1 MRLFLV
7 GLLLLTASACK
18 DEAAKQDR
26 AKQDAR
32 DVAQVEAA
40 QKIHPPLAALRPEPI
55 AFADIEAHNLF
66 GAGCSL
72 TPKAEVLSDP
82 VVLADSD
89 RAVIKLDGKLVLL
102 AADRGSATMPYDSV
116 THYVGKAQT
125 LRLGK
130 DPGEGKQ
137 HGEESM
143 RWNGRVTIRDA
154 YDRVVYLSDG
164 WFDCGA

>member
-1 MRLFLV
+1 MRRLV
-7 GLLLLTASACK
+7 MGLVLLTTSACK
-18 DEAAKQDR
+18 DEASKQEQAR
-26 AKQDAR
+26 QDVR

-40 QKIHPPLAALRPEPI
+40 QKIHPPLAALRLEPI

-82 VVLADSD
+82 VVLADSE
-89 RAVIKLDGKLVLL
+89 RAVIKLTGQMVLL
-102 AADRGSATMPYDSV
+102 AADRGSAAMPYDSV
-116 THYVGKAQT
+116 THYVGKAQS
-125 LRLGK
+125 LLLEK
-130 DPGEGKQ
+130 DPGEGQK

-154 YDRVVYLSDG
+154 YDRMVYRSDG